1 MRIAYV
7 CVDPGIPV
15 FGTKGASVHIQEVV
29 RQMRARG
36 HEVTVHALRR
46 GDEVPA
52 DLTDLQV
59 IAYPVTAK
67 DPGER
72 ERAQQEASQVIADTL
87 LEEQPDVI
95 YERYSLFST
104 VLADVK
110 AASLTCETQPVGIL
124 EVNAPLIEEQAAH
137 RVLIH
142 EGDAWAALRA
152 QVEAAQATICV
163 SDPVSEWVRGHT
175 ASTRVHTVANGV
187 NVDRIHPQPED
198 ASSVVV
204 TFVGTLKPW
213 HGVPDLLAAAALAN
227 QPWQLRILGDGPE
240 RAALEERARELGVNA
255 DFRGAI
261 PPADMPAHLAG
272 SAIAVAP
279 YPAPQSEDAHYFSPL
294 KVYEYMAAG
303 LPVVATSI
311 GQIPQVLDGAGILV
325 TPSAPAELSK
335 AIDTLAADPQ
345 LRATLGVKGRELA
358 QTQHSWAGVVAQIF
372 ELAGVNDTNMETL

>member
-1 MRIAYV
+1 MHIAYV

-36 HEVTVHALRR
+36 HEVIVHAVRR

-52 DLTDLQV
+52 DLADLQV
-59 IAYPVTAK
+59 VDYPVTVK
-67 DPGER
+67 DAGER
-72 ERAQQEASQVIADTL
+72 ERAQQEVSRAIADSL
-87 LEEQPDVI
+87 IIEKPDVI

-110 AASLTCETQPVGIL
+110 AASIPSGTQPVSIL
-124 EVNAPLIEEQAAH
+124 EINAPLIEEQAAH

-142 EGDAWAALRA
+142 EDDAWAALRA
-152 QVEAAQATICV
+152 QVEAAHATICV
-163 SDPVSEWVRGHT
+163 SDPVSEWARAHT
-175 ASTRVHTVANGV
+175 GSERVHTVANGV

-198 ASSVVV
+198 TSGIVV

-213 HGVPDLLAAAALAN
+213 HGVPDLLEAAAVAER
-227 QPWQLRILGDGPE
+227 PWQLRILGDGPE
-240 RAALEERARELGVNA
+240 RAALEERARNLGVDA

-303 LPVVATSI
+303 LPIVATSI

-325 TPSAPAELSK
+325 TPSAPAELST
-335 AIDTLAADPQ
+335 AIDTLAVDPQ
-345 LRATLGVKGRELA
+345 LRATLGAKGRELA
-358 QTQHSWAGVVAQIF
+358 QTRHSWAGVVGQIF
-372 ELAGVNDTNMETL
+372 QLAGVNDTKLETL